1 VFVAAVEASSNC
13 ACATCPTLTDRFLL
27 LQRGY
32 ESLASSTGDSLR
44 QHRGIEP
51 TRGHELVLLDTA
63 QVVAACPRLGLHCS
77 AELCCSP
84 PLQMRGSS
92 SFLSHSLLL
101 IFSVFLG
108 SCLVPDGEDWA
119 WARLRGIRAPA
130 PA

>member
-1 VFVAAVEASSNC
+1 MSHTNRPIPVATE
-13 ACATCPTLTDRFLL
+13 
-27 LQRGY
+27 GY
-32 ESLASSTGDSLR
+32 ESLVQRRIIIVQPTTQPITSSTGDSVR

-92 SFLSHSLLL
+92 SFLSHSLL

-108 SCLVPDGEDWA
+108 SCLVPDGVDWA